1 MQVADIHFYQQF
13 IKNSREHSRKSV
25 ECCLA
30 HKLEE
35 DEEQQQATK
44 AATKARF
51 NKYSIFSNYRTI

>member
-1 MQVADIHFYQQF
+1 MRFSEKKVILPVSQ
-13 IKNSREHSRKSV
+13 NLRELSRKSV

-30 HKLEE
+30 NK